1 MQDEHTPDPRRN
13 EPAEPDHLTE
23 PAAQSAEQPRAPRA
37 DELPE
42 RMQEVAGRLGR
53 MLGRSV
59 QRARAA
65 GEEAARDARPEVE
78 RLARSAR
85 SAAETARPHVEQAGR
100 SAIQYVR
107 DHNDE
112 IKRAARVGA
121 ELTAHQVLPM
131 RLRPIVAAVEA
142 DRWRRAP
149 YRDDRTDPE
158 AHSADASSGPTPD
171 RQQP

>member
-1 MQDEHTPDPRRN
+1 MPD
-13 EPAEPDHLTE
+13 
-23 PAAQSAEQPRAPRA
+23 Q
-37 DELPE
+37 LPE

-59 QRARAA
+59 QRARTV

-85 SAAETARPHVEQAGR
+85 SAAEVARPHVEQAGR

-107 DHNDE
+107 DHNDD

-131 RLRPIVAAVEA
+131 QLRPIVAAVEA
-142 DRWRRAP
+142 DRWRRTP
-149 YRDDRTDPE
+149 YRDNRTDAQAPSSDAPSGGVTPE
-158 AHSADASSGPTPD
+158 HP
-171 RQQP
+171 QP